1 MGVKVFDVACRGCV
15 NCIRSCPTEAIRVID
30 GMVKIIPELC
40 IDCGECIRSC
50 GNKALGLDEDDWRLL
65 QSHGASVISA
75 DPTFYVQ
82 FSHYWRPALVVEA
95 LASWNILDLHDWVSR
110 AFDVAA
116 YAIARVIE
124 GSTEDERPFI
134 STYCPSVVRLI
145 QTRFPELLGRLV
157 PVESPLETGVALW
170 RKETGRTD
178 PVTLLSPCPA
188 KITMV
193 RNPEGRESSNIDHV
207 VSVKSVARDLLA
219 GGPRVRGELEPMA
232 NTRWIRWAVRGGESR
247 HIKAFSS
254 KEITTVT
261 VSGLRNTLDLLRD
274 LELGRLHGVD
284 FVECRVCDLGCIG
297 GIGNAESRFLGQL
310 RTEKFKVNWD
320 PSEEERAAIVDL
332 YEEGVWRLPL
342 PLTTRPGRPLA
353 DNLNEAMERL
363 KKMKEVYADLPHI
376 DCGACGRPSCKAM
389 AEDVVRGLG
398 ETTDCIFKLRE
409 RISTLAAEIIDLS
422 RLQPQT
428 LRGRGKLRS

>member
-1 MGVKVFDVACRGCV
+1 MAQGVKIFDVACRGCV

-30 GMVKIIPELC
+30 GQVRIILELC

-65 QSHGASVISA
+65 QSHGASVVVA
-75 DPTFYVQ
+75 DPTFYVL

-95 LASWNILDLHDWVSR
+95 LASWSIEDLCPYVAT

-116 YAIARVIE
+116 YATARIIE
-124 GSTEDERPFI
+124 SSTEDERPFI
-134 STYCPSVVRLI
+134 STYCPAVVRLI

-178 PVTLLSPCPA
+178 PVTLLAPCPA

-193 RNPEGRESSNIDHV
+193 RSPEGRGNSNIDHV

-219 GGPRVRGELEPMA
+219 GGPRVRGEREPMA
-232 NTRWIRWAVRGGESR
+232 NTRWIRWAARRGESR
-247 HIKAFSS
+247 HIKAFASRDL
-254 KEITTVT
+254 TTVT

-310 RTEKFKVNWD
+310 RTEALNVDWS

-332 YEEGVWRLPL
+332 YDAGVWRLPQ
-342 PLTTRPGRPLA
+342 PLSTRPGRPLA
-353 DNLNEAMERL
+353 ENLNEAMDRL
-363 KKMKEVYADLPHI
+363 KKMKEIFAGLPHI

-389 AEDVVRGLG
+389 AEDIVRGCG

-409 RISTLAAEIIDLS
+409 RISTLAADIIDLS
-422 RLQPQT
+422 TFQPQT
-428 LRGRGKLRS
+428 LRGRGNR